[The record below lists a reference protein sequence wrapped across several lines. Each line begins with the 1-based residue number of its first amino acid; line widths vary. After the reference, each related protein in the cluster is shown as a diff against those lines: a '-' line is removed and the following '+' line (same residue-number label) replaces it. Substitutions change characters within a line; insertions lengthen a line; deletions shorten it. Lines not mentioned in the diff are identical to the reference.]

1 VHKVS
6 IIPRGVGALGYTIQR
21 PTEDRY
27 LMTRGELERK
37 LAVLLAG
44 RAAEKLVFDEV
55 STGAAD
61 DLAKASDIAREMV
74 VRHGMDEGL
83 GPVAFDPQRPQMLDL
98 PAALMPTRSPVS
110 EHTQQRI
117 DDAIRAIVM
126 AGFDQ
131 ASAILVAHRALL
143 ERGAK
148 VLLEKETLDEAAIG
162 ELRAQIRVV

>member
-1 VHKVS
+1 
-6 IIPRGVGALGYTIQR
+6 
-21 PTEDRY
+21 
-27 LMTRGELERK
+27 
-37 LAVLLAG
+37 
-44 RAAEKLVFDEV
+44 
-55 STGAAD
+55 
-61 DLAKASDIAREMV
+61 
-74 VRHGMDEGL
+74 
-83 GPVAFDPQRPQMLDL
+83 
-98 PAALMPTRSPVS
+98 VS